1 VKLQKAR
8 TAFGKVITGVGYLAF
23 AALFVMVFIVA
34 VDVIL
39 RKTGVGRIHGSNE
52 YTTSVMVI
60 ICMLGIPVLQYK
72 KGHVWV
78 PLFVTK
84 YPKKMQPYFMFGVM
98 LVETVIVAFMAIGG
112 YQKIVMFAERH
123 TTTDVLNIPR
133 SWLAVIA
140 LIGIVEYFVLMIMDT
155 IQLFLDG
162 RKGPELAESEA
173 EGWSEDDVKG
183 I

>member
-1 VKLQKAR
+1 MKLQKAR
-8 TAFGKVITGVGYLAF
+8 TAFGKVIIGVGYLAF

-39 RKTGVGRIHGSNE
+39 RKLGIGRIDGSNE

-60 ICMLGIPVLQYK
+60 ICMLGIPVLQLK

-78 PLFVTK
+78 NLLVNK
-84 YPKKMQPYFMFGVM
+84 YPKKMQPYWMFGIMVIES
-98 LVETVIVAFMAIGG
+98 LVVAMMIWGS
-112 YQKIVMFAERH
+112 YNKIIMFASRH

-133 SWLAVIA
+133 SWLAAIT
-140 LIGIVEYFVLMIMDT
+140 LIGLIEYFVLVAMDT
-155 IQLFLDG
+155 IQYFVDA
-162 RKGPELAESEA
+162 RKPPEAIEPKA

>member
-8 TAFGKVITGVGYLAF
+8 TAFGKVIIGVGYLAF

-39 RKTGVGRIHGSNE
+39 RKLGIGRIDGSNE

-60 ICMLGIPVLQYK
+60 ICMLGIPVLQLK
-72 KGHVWV
+72 QGHVWV
-78 PLFVTK
+78 NLLVNK
-84 YPKKMQPYFMFGVM
+84 YPKKMQPYWMFGIMV
-98 LVETVIVAFMAIGG
+98 VETLVVAMMIWGG
-112 YQKIVMFAERH
+112 YNKIILFASRH

-140 LIGIVEYFVLMIMDT
+140 LIGLVEYLVIVVMDT
-155 IQLFLDG
+155 IQYLVDA
-162 RKGPELAESEA
+162 RKGTDLTASEA

>member
-1 VKLQKAR
+1 MKLQKAR
-8 TAFGKVITGVGYLAF
+8 TAFGKVIIGVGYLAF

-39 RKTGVGRIHGSNE
+39 RKLGIGRITGSNE

-60 ICMLGIPVLQYK
+60 ICMLGIPVLQLK
-72 KGHVWV
+72 QGHVWV
-78 PLFVTK
+78 SLLVHK
-84 YPKKMQPYFMFGVM
+84 YPKKMQPYWMFGIMV
-98 LVETVIVAFMAIGG
+98 VETLVIAVMIWGC
-112 YQKIVMFAERH
+112 YNKIIMFASRH

-140 LIGIVEYFVLMIMDT
+140 LIGLVEYLVIVAMDT
-155 IQLFLDG
+155 MQLFLDA
-162 RKGPELAESEA
+162 RKPAELADSKD

>member
-1 VKLQKAR
+1 MKLQRIR
-8 TAFGKVITGVGYLAF
+8 TAFGKVIVGVGYLAF

-39 RKTGVGRIHGSNE
+39 RKTGIGRIHGSNE

-72 KGHVWV
+72 RGHVWV
-78 PLFVTK
+78 SLLVSK
-84 YPKKMQPYFMFGVM
+84 YPKKMQPFWLFGVM
-98 LVETVIVAFMAIGG
+98 LIETVVVALMIRGG
-112 YQKIVMFAERH
+112 YDKIILFASRG

-133 SWLAVIA
+133 SWLAIIA
-140 LIGIVEYFVLMIMDT
+140 LVGLIEFFVIMVLDT
-155 IQLFLDG
+155 IQFFIDA
-162 RKGPELAESEA
+162 RKVESAAESEA